1 MYIKRFQ
8 YNFGRFTQIHLKMN
22 LRLFHFIG
30 VLFILFAAANCV
42 PFFKSTN
49 DSTTVKQKEDTCSMI
64 TTQEECLKS
73 PCIWC
78 ETECVSY
85 NTSNLILGKPNNCSS
100 TNLTSELLSPK
111 KITKKLLW
119 IIFSLA
125 FIGLLILCC
134 CCCFCFGCLLW

>member
-1 MYIKRFQ
+1 
-8 YNFGRFTQIHLKMN
+8 MN
-22 LRLFHFIG
+22 LRLVHTIPALL
-30 VLFILFAAANCV
+30 VLLAAANCAPV
-42 PFFKSTN
+42 SKSTEN
-49 DSTTVKQKEDTCSMI
+49 STTVKQKENTCSMI

-78 ETECVSY
+78 EAECVSY

-100 TNLTSELLSPK
+100 TDLNYDHQKLLNPK

-119 IIFSLA
+119 IICGLA

-134 CCCFCFGCLLW
+134 CCCFCFGCLL